1 MAGMVEA
8 LLEKD
13 RAERQGGRIPAEA
26 YQASRQASEA
36 FPDLRGLVE
45 RYNFAGL
52 HHTLRYYW
60 TPRRLSFPTVRD
72 P

>member
-1 MAGMVEA
+1 MVEA
-8 LLEKD
+8 LLKKDQGEEKI
-13 RAERQGGRIPAEA
+13 REEA

-36 FPDLRGLVE
+36 SLDLRGLVG
-45 RYNFAGL
+45 RYKFAGL
-52 HHTLRYYW
+52 HHTLRYYS

>member
-8 LLEKD
+8 LLEKN
-13 RAERQGGRIPAEA
+13 RAGRQGGRIPEEA
-26 YQASRQASEA
+26 YQASHQASEA
-36 FPDLRGLVE
+36 SPDLPGLVE
-45 RYNFAGL
+45 RYKFAGL
-52 HHTLRYYW
+52 HHTLRYYS